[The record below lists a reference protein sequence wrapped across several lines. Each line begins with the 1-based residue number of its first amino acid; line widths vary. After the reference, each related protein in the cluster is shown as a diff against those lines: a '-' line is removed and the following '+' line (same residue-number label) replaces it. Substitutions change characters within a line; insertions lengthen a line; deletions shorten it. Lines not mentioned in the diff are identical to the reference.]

1 MEPFHACICAFV
13 EVVFDRIQIACVC
26 VCRDDPTVSQMLY
39 NTISSN
45 NTLGSVFVCVWVC
58 LVSYFFLVFLNEK
71 ITISRL
77 LLFR

>member
-45 NTLGSVFVCVWVC
+45 NTLGSVFVCMSEC
-58 LVSYFFLVFLNEK
+58 VSYHIFFLF
-71 ITISRL
+71 
-77 LLFR
+77 F